1 MLKADLCYFDDTLS
15 PNCRK
20 SFENKWASE
29 ASVLTCDI
37 LHLCGLV
44 VLTPKLCYLFLVLDP
59 PTVRFF
65 GSPLL
70 DLRKLQT
77 ALCYQMYCT
86 YATDLLLL
94 LLFLLVA
101 AEQFLWFVSLRKV
114 VCLGRHRTLS
124 QKTFLRSSLQRST
137 LLAVIIVDI
146 NGGHLKTLLHH
157 LTIENSSMHF
167 GTTVRKKNLQEKKK
181 KNTFCSDCKL
191 FSNFFLLL
199 SLLSNFVCH

>member
-1 MLKADLCYFDDTLS
+1 MSVWSFSVDLWHPSSMWPCGSNTKTLL
-15 PNCRK
+15 
-20 SFENKWASE
+20 
-29 ASVLTCDI
+29 SVPRP
-37 LHLCGLV
+37 G
-44 VLTPKLCYLFLVLDP
+44 P

-65 GSPLL
+65 GSSLL